1 MKRIKLNSKTHAIL
15 TSAVILA
22 VGALDLVPCRLKA
35 QEAAATTPNRASA
48 TQPSSGTAAEAA
60 APPQTGLRGRGGFGG
75 RGPSASPNDGG
86 VFTDRPGSANASS
99 LTNVAPAQFEA
110 TVYEV
115 LVPANRIADLD
126 AVTLESSAA
135 TSRAL
140 ATAMEAFGP
149 TKILYKVDQPVNL
162 YGENIKVGSNE
173 PLVTSTSY
181 SGRNGS
187 PINTYSYTSIGLIAD
202 ISSPQSPKDPNRAE
216 PNVQVHFQLST
227 MSSSGVEI
235 TQGNEARRIY
245 TVSLSQSGTP
255 KLGKPCVLVT
265 VSAASADEKHPPVAY
280 IIRYRFSEA
289 KP

>member
-1 MKRIKLNSKTHAIL
+1 MFPDR
-15 TSAVILA
+15 
-22 VGALDLVPCRLKA
+22 
-35 QEAAATTPNRASA
+35 
-48 TQPSSGTAAEAA
+48 SS
-60 APPQTGLRGRGGFGG
+60 
-75 RGPSASPNDGG
+75 SI
-86 VFTDRPGSANASS
+86 VNASS
-99 LTNVAPAQFEA
+99 QTNVAPAQFEA

-115 LVPANRIADLD
+115 LVPGNRIADLD

-140 ATAMEAFGP
+140 ATALEAFGP

-181 SGRNGS
+181 SGRSGT
-187 PINTYSYTSIGLIAD
+187 PINSYSYTSIGLIAD

-216 PNVQVHFQLST
+216 PNVQVRFQLST

-245 TVSLSQSGTP
+245 TVNLSQSGTP